1 MVPFTF
7 LLFVLSIFNWYIAYV
22 FFYFFT
28 ISPAFF
34 SSSVFAVGNY
44 FFLHLHCLLILSMFI
59 ISSLSS
65 CCLIFCQFKFLNT
78 KFCCFLFFRIDLIY
92 IFLQLKKD
100 LFSFLKTFFYTDKK
114 LVFVFNF
121 LGNRM
126 CKRVYVCLN
135 LAFSG

>member
-22 FFYFFT
+22 FFYIFT

-78 KFCCFLFFRIDLIY
+78 KFCCFLSNIFNIY
-92 IFLQLKKD
+92 FLQLKKD

-114 LVFVFNF
+114 LIFVFNF

-126 CKRVYVCLN
+126 YKRVYVCLN
-135 LAFSG
+135 LAVSG

>member
-1 MVPFTF
+1 MVAFTF
-7 LLFVLSIFNWYIAYV
+7 LLFVLSILTDILRMY
-22 FFYFFT
+22 FFYFLPFHLL
-28 ISPAFF
+28 
-34 SSSVFAVGNY
+34 SSLHPSLLWETN

-78 KFCCFLFFRIDLIY
+78 KFCCFLFFRIVLIY

-114 LVFVFNF
+114 LILVFSF
-121 LGNRM
+121 
-126 CKRVYVCLN
+126 
-135 LAFSG
+135 

>member
-1 MVPFTF
+1 MLWLPSLYFSSFYRFLTDILRMYFFIFYHFTCF
-7 LLFVLSIFNWYIAYV
+7 LLFIRLCCGKLI
-22 FFYFFT
+22 
-28 ISPAFF
+28 
-34 SSSVFAVGNY
+34 

-78 KFCCFLFFRIDLIY
+78 KFCCFLFFRIVLIY

-114 LVFVFNF
+114 LIFVFNF
-121 LGNRM
+121 
-126 CKRVYVCLN
+126 
-135 LAFSG
+135 